1 MNSFIYLRPLE
12 LDDARTSYR
21 WRNDPEIWEYTGS
34 RPDKYISPELE
45 TAWLSSKLNKSNEK
59 RFAICLLDNNQYI
72 GNVQLLEID
81 QEKAWFHIFIG
92 EKELWG
98 LGISQKATTIVLYY
112 AFSEL
117 SLNYVHLSVNLL
129 NTAAYRLYE
138 KIGFMHSGTADKNGF
153 IEMKLSKEIFS
164 RKHPSFDL

>member
-12 LDDARTSYR
+12 LADALISYR

-34 RPDKYISPELE
+34 KPDKYVSPELE
-45 TAWLSSKLNKSNEK
+45 TAWLSSKLNKSDEK

-98 LGISQKATTIVLYY
+98 LGISQKATNIVLYY

-117 SLNYVHLSVNLL
+117 GLAYVQLSVNPL
-129 NTAAYRLYE
+129 NMAAYRVYE
-138 KIGFMHSGTADKNGF
+138 KIGFSYSGASDKNGF
-153 IEMKLSKEIFS
+153 IEMKLDKETFS
-164 RKHPSFDL
+164 RRHPSFGL

>member
-1 MNSFIYLRPLE
+1 MNTFIYLRPLE
-12 LDDARTSYR
+12 LADAMISYR
-21 WRNDPEIWEYTGS
+21 WRNDPEIWQYTGS
-34 RPDKYISPELE
+34 KPDKYISPELE
-45 TAWLSSKLNKSNEK
+45 TAWLSTKMNKTDEK

-81 QEKAWFHIFIG
+81 HEKAWFHIFIG

-117 SLNYVHLSVNLL
+117 ELTYVLLSVNPL
-129 NTAAYRLYE
+129 NIAAYSVYE
-138 KIGFMHSGTADKNGF
+138 KLGFSYTGKTDKNGF
-153 IEMKLSKEIFS
+153 MEMKLSKDAFS
-164 RKHPSFDL
+164 RKHPSYSL